1 MESKINIQKNISKE
15 ESFTIKG
22 IAILLMLIHHFF
34 TFPQWI
40 VAGRYLPNSELA
52 LIFSSPTK
60 LCVCIFAFLNGYAF
74 ALGNRTYKDTIN
86 KIRKIFANYWFI
98 AIPAILFAV
107 FICNYKLTKIEI
119 VKELFGLSSAVM
131 IFAWYVPFY
140 CVSII
145 IITLMQ
151 KYLDKSIGSGLLI
164 GIALPICAF
173 YLLKNLSLPTEIK
186 TLFNNLKHWFPC
198 IAVGYLSYKYNG
210 IEKFGILTKK
220 LNCEFV
226 SIALI
231 LVCFMGRYFISGLD
245 FIYCFLLV
253 FSIINLHIGNKK
265 IIGQFLQC
273 CGKNSSNMWF
283 LHCLYFAVATRE
295 FIQPLAYWAKYPIL
309 IYAIAVIQLIVC
321 SELITGIKK
330 NVNKFKILNI
340 LDNKK

>member
-1 MESKINIQKNISKE
+1 MESNIIIKKNISKT

-40 VAGRYLPNSELA
+40 VAGRYSPNPELA

-74 ALGNRTYKDTIN
+74 ALGDRTCQGAIN
-86 KIRKIFANYWFI
+86 KIKKIFVNYWCI

-107 FICNYKLTKIEI
+107 FICNYELTKIEI

-131 IFAWYVPFY
+131 IFAWYVSFY
-140 CVSII
+140 CISII
-145 IITLMQ
+145 IMTLIQ
-151 KYLDKSIGSGLLI
+151 KHLDKNIVGGLLF
-164 GIALPICAF
+164 GIILPICVF
-173 YLLKNLSLPTEIK
+173 YLLQNLALPKEIK

-198 IAVGYLSYKYNG
+198 IAVGYLAYKYNW

-220 LNCEFV
+220 LNREFV

-231 LVCFMGRYFISGLD
+231 LFCFMGRYFVSGLD

-253 FSIINLHIGNKK
+253 FAIVNLHVDDKK
-265 IIGQFLQC
+265 IIGHFLQC

-283 LHCLYFAVATRE
+283 LHCLYFATSTRE

-309 IYAIAVIQLIVC
+309 IYIVAVIQLIIC
-321 SELITGIKK
+321 SKMITGIKQ
-330 NVNKFKILNI
+330 NVSKFKIPNI
-340 LDNKK
+340 MVCKK